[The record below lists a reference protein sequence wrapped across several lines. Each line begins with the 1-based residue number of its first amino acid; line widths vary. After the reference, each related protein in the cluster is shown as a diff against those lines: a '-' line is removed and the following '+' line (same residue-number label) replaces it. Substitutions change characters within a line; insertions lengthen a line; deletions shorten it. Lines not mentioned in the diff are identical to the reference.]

1 MTFWCQFFFSECQT
15 DIRYCLYFPECS
27 LYIALR
33 RNFMEGYVYVKS
45 QTSEALEASF
55 FGRRAVKILATMFGS
70 W

>member
-1 MTFWCQFFFSECQT
+1 MSIFFFLRVSNCH
-15 DIRYCLYFPECS
+15 IRYCLYFPECS

-45 QTSEALEASF
+45 ETSEALEASF